1 MSSDASTLVGTAP
14 QDPGTRRRVA
24 VVTGGAAGIGQAYAR
39 RLAAD
44 GHAVVVADL
53 AAADETERLV
63 REDGGS
69 VSSARCDVGSAESVR
84 DLADGVLERHGHVDV
99 LVHNAGI
106 YPIAPFED
114 TDWATWRR
122 VMDINLDSL
131 FHLTKAFLPGMREAG
146 WGRIVVAA
154 STTFHDGTPG
164 LAAYT
169 ASKGGVIGFVRSLA
183 AEVGDHGITVN
194 AIAPGIVRTP
204 GTLAGP
210 QEELGIFE
218 MLKQSQAIK
227 RTQLPEDLV
236 GALAFVTSDDAA
248 FMTGQTLVVDGGWV
262 RS

>member
-1 MSSDASTLVGTAP
+1 MGTEAGTLVDGTPGAP
-14 QDPGTRRRVA
+14 GARRRVA
-24 VVTGGAAGIGQAYAR
+24 VVTGGAGGIGQAYAR

-53 AAADETERLV
+53 ADADETERLV
-63 REDGGS
+63 REDGGQIVS
-69 VSSARCDVGSAESVR
+69 RRCDVSSADSVR
-84 DLADGVLERHGHVDV
+84 ALAEDALERHGHVDV

-106 YPIAPFED
+106 YPIAPFEQ
-114 TDWATWRR
+114 TDWETWRR
-122 VMDINLDSL
+122 VMDVNLDSL

-146 WGRIVVAA
+146 WGRIVVMA

-183 AEVGDHGITVN
+183 AEVGEHGVTVN

-210 QEELGIFE
+210 QQELGIFD
-218 MLKQSQAIK
+218 MLRQSQAIK

-236 GALAFVTSDDAA
+236 GALSFVASDDAA